1 MNVLWHMFITFCVAL
16 LPILEI
22 RGAIPYGFA
31 FGLEWWQTFI
41 AGVIGNLLPVPFII
55 LFIRKIFFWLK
66 DKNRYVGAIYRLEKR
81 AQAKA
86 AKIQNYQLI
95 GLLLFVAVPLP
106 GTGAWTGALIAAI
119 LDLRLK
125 KAFPAIAAGVII
137 AGLIVT
143 AMTYGIK
150 LFFFT

>member
-31 FGLEWWQTFI
+31 FGLEWWQTYI
-41 AGVIGNLLPVPFII
+41 VGVIGNLLPVPFII

-66 DKNRYVGAIYRLEKR
+66 DKNRYVGAIYRLEKK

-95 GLLLFVAVPLP
+95 GLLSFGRALP
-106 GTGAWTGALIAAI
+106 HRRVDSSLMRQFLISG
-119 LDLRLK
+119 LK
-125 KAFPAIAAGVII
+125 SVSRIRCGVNHR
-137 AGLIVT
+137 GLIVQ
-143 AMTYGIK
+143 
-150 LFFFT
+150 L